1 MEKINTYND
10 LLNKYE
16 ECKKKIEVRKN
27 PEKFNKTEIK
37 ERHILICG
45 GPGCK
50 ASNADNIFKAFNEE
64 ITRLNLQEDVKVIMT
79 GCFGFCAKGPVIEI
93 MPDKVFYIKVSE
105 EDVKEI
111 VESHILKGTIVE
123 RLLYENE
130 ETKEKIKIKEEIPF
144 YKKQVKIALKN
155 CGVIDPENM
164 EDALGVGAYTAL
176 GKVLSTMTQEDVIK
190 EISESGLRG
199 RGGGGFPTG
208 RKWEAARR
216 AEGDIKYV
224 ICNADEGDP
233 GAFMDRAILEGDPN
247 SVLEAMA
254 ICGYAIGANKG
265 YIYIRA
271 EYPLAVHRL
280 KIALKQAREIGL
292 LGNNILNTGF
302 NFEIEIKYGAGA
314 FVCGEATALIHSIE
328 GLRGEPTMKPPRTS
342 EKGLWQRPTCV
353 NNVETFANVSQIIN
367 NGAKWYSSIGA
378 EKSTGTKVFALAGN
392 INNVGLVE
400 IPMGT
405 PLKDII
411 YEIGGGIVDNKSLKA
426 IQTGGPSGGCI
437 PADYLDLPIEYDTL
451 TSIGSMMGSGGMIVM
466 DEDNCMVDIAKFYLE
481 FSVDESCGKCT
492 PCRIGN
498 KRILELLK
506 KITDGTAVEEDLE
519 KMSEL
524 CEVVKDASL
533 CGLGEAAPNPVL
545 STLKFF
551 NNEYKEHVINKK
563 CSAGVCKGLVKY
575 EVTDSC
581 IGCTKCLRA
590 CPVLAIKGKIREKH
604 TIDIDKCIRCGLC
617 FEACPTKA
625 IIKTSLGGEF

>member
-1 MEKINTYND
+1 MEKIKNYHE
-10 LLNKYE
+10 LLEKVDFY
-16 ECKKKIEVRKN
+16 KKQIEVRKN
-27 PEKFNKTEIK
+27 PEKFNKGEIK

-50 ASNADNIFKAFNEE
+50 ASRADSINKAFKDELE
-64 ITRLNLQEDVKVIMT
+64 RLDLGYEVKVIMT

-93 MPDKVFYIKVSE
+93 MPDKVFYIQVKE
-105 EDVKEI
+105 EDVREI
-111 VESHILKGTIVE
+111 IESHIVRGEIVD
-123 RLLYENE
+123 RLLYEDE
-130 ETKEKIKIKEEIPF
+130 ETKERIKVKEEIPF

-155 CGVIDPENM
+155 CGVIDPESI
-164 EDALGVGAYTAL
+164 EEALAVGAYTAL
-176 GKVLSTMTQEDVIK
+176 AKAITSMSKEEVIK
-190 EISESGLRG
+190 EISDSGLRG

-208 RKWEAARR
+208 RKWETAKK
-216 AEGDIKYV
+216 AEGEIKYV

-247 SVLEAMA
+247 LVLEAMA
-254 ICGYAIGANKG
+254 ICGYAIGSNKG

-280 KIALKQAREIGL
+280 KIAIKQAREIGL
-292 LGNNILNTGF
+292 LGENILNTGF
-302 NFEIEIKYGAGA
+302 DFDIEIKYGAGA

-342 EKGLWQRPTCV
+342 EKGLWQKPTCV
-353 NNVETFANVSQIIN
+353 NNVETFANISQIIN
-367 NGAKWYSSIGA
+367 NGASWYSNIGSQ
-378 EKSTGTKVFALAGN
+378 KSKGTKVFALAGN

-400 IPMGT
+400 IPMGM
-405 PLKDII
+405 PLKDIV
-411 YEIGGGIVDNKSLKA
+411 YEIGGGIVKNKTLKA
-426 IQTGGPSGGCI
+426 VQTGGPSGGCI
-437 PADYLDLPIEYDTL
+437 PRDYLELPIEYDTL
-451 TSIGSMMGSGGMIVM
+451 TAIGSMMGSGGMIVM

-498 KRILELLK
+498 KRILEMIEN
-506 KITDGTAVEEDLE
+506 ITNGKATIEDLNKLE
-519 KMSEL
+519 EL
-524 CEVVKDASL
+524 CEVVKDTSL

-545 STLKFF
+545 STINFF
-551 NNEYKEHVINKK
+551 RKEYEEHVINKK

-575 EVTDSC
+575 EVTDDC

-590 CPVLAIKGKIREKH
+590 CPVLAIKGKLREKH
-604 TIDIDKCIRCGLC
+604 TITLEKCIKCGLC

-625 IIKTSLGGEF
+625 IIKTSLGGEM

>member
-1 MEKINTYND
+1 MERVVNYSD
-10 LLNKYE
+10 LLEKVE
-16 ECKKKIEVRKN
+16 KCKKNIEVRQN
-27 PEKFNKTEIK
+27 PDKFNKGNIK

-50 ASNADNIFKAFNEE
+50 ASNADNILRAFNEE
-64 ITRLNLQEDVKVIMT
+64 ISRLNLENDIKVIMT

-93 MPDKVFYIKVSE
+93 MPDRVFYIKVTE

-111 VESHILKGTIVE
+111 IESHILEGRVVD

-130 ETKEKIKIKEEIPF
+130 ETKERIKIKEEIPF
-144 YKKQVKIALKN
+144 YRKQVKIALKN

-164 EDALGVGAYTAL
+164 EDALAVGAYTAL
-176 GKVLSTMTQEDVIK
+176 GKVLTTMTPEEVVK

-208 RKWEAARR
+208 RKWETARR
-216 AEGDIKYV
+216 AIGDIKYV

-247 SVLEAMA
+247 LVLEAMA
-254 ICGYAIGANKG
+254 ICGYATGSNNG

-280 KIALKQAREIGL
+280 KIAIDQARKLGL
-292 LGNNILNTGF
+292 LGNNILDTGF
-302 NFEIEIKYGAGA
+302 NFDIQIKYGAGA

-400 IPMGT
+400 IPMGM
-405 PLKDII
+405 PLRDIV
-411 YEIGGGIVDNKSLKA
+411 YEIGGGILGDKELKA

-437 PADYLDLPIEYDTL
+437 PKEYLDLPIEYDTL

-506 KITDGTAVEEDLE
+506 KITEGNAVEEDLE
-519 KMSEL
+519 KLKEL
-524 CEVVKDASL
+524 CEVVKESSL

-545 STLKFF
+545 STLRFF
-551 NNEYKEHVINKK
+551 GEEYKDHVVEKTCI
-563 CSAGVCKGLVKY
+563 AGVCKGLVKY
-575 EVTDSC
+575 EVADNC

-604 TIDIDKCIRCGLC
+604 VIDVKKCIKCGLC
-617 FEACPTKA
+617 YEACPTKA
-625 IIKTSLGGEF
+625 IIKTSLGGEN

>member
-1 MEKINTYND
+1 MEKIRDYKD
-10 LLNKYE
+10 LLNKVSEY
-16 ECKKKIEVRKN
+16 KSKIEVRQN
-27 PEKFNKTEIK
+27 PEKFNNGIIE

-50 ASNADNIFKAFNEE
+50 ASRADKIEEKFKEE
-64 ITRLNLQEDVKVIMT
+64 IERLGLQEKVKVIMT

-93 MPDKVFYIKVSE
+93 MPDKVFYIEVKD

-111 VESHILKGTIVE
+111 IESHILNGEVVE
-123 RLLYENE
+123 RLLYEDK
-130 ETKEKIKIKEEIPF
+130 ETKERIRVKEEIPF

-164 EDALGVGAYTAL
+164 EDALAVGAYTAL
-176 GKVLSTMTQEDVIK
+176 GKAITSMTKEEVIK
-190 EISESGLRG
+190 EITESGLRG

-208 RKWEAARR
+208 RKWDATRR

-254 ICGYAIGANKG
+254 ICGYAIGASKG

-280 KIALKQAREIGL
+280 KVAIAQAREIGV
-292 LGNNILNTGF
+292 LGENILNTGF
-302 NFEIEIKYGAGA
+302 NFDIEIKYGAGA

-328 GLRGEPTMKPPRTS
+328 GQRGEPTMKPPRTS
-342 EKGLWQRPTCV
+342 EKGLWQKPTCV
-353 NNVETFANVSQIIN
+353 NNVETFANVCQIIN
-367 NGAKWYSSIGA
+367 NGANWYSSIGA
-378 EKSTGTKVFALAGN
+378 KKSTGTKVFALAGN

-400 IPMGT
+400 VPMGI
-405 PLKDII
+405 PLRDII
-411 YEIGGGIVDNKSLKA
+411 YEIGGGLTDNKELKA
-426 IQTGGPSGGCI
+426 VQTGGPSGGCI
-437 PADYLDLPIEYDTL
+437 PIEYLDLPIEYDTL

-466 DEDNCMVDIAKFYLE
+466 DENNCMVDIAKFYLE

-498 KRILELLK
+498 KRILEIIE
-506 KITDGTAVEEDLE
+506 KITTGKAEEEDLNKLE
-519 KMSEL
+519 AL

-545 STLKFF
+545 STIKFF
-551 NNEYKEHVINKK
+551 KDEYLEHIIKKK
-563 CSAGVCKGLVKY
+563 CKAGVCKQLVKY
-575 EVTDSC
+575 DITQEC

-590 CPVLAIKGKIREKH
+590 CPVLAIKGKLREH
-604 TIDIDKCIRCGLC
+604 HVIDINKCIRCGLC

-625 IIKTSLGGEF
+625 IIKTSLGGDN

>member
-1 MEKINTYND
+1 MEKISTYND
-10 LLNKYE
+10 LLKKYK
-16 ECKKKIEVRKN
+16 ECKKKIEVREN
-27 PEKFNKTEIK
+27 PEKFNNDEIK

-50 ASNADNIFKAFNEE
+50 ASNSDNILKAFNEE
-64 ITRLNLQEDVKVIMT
+64 IVRLNLQEDVKVIMT

-93 MPDKVFYIKVSE
+93 MPDKVFYIKVTE

-111 VESHILKGTIVE
+111 IESHILEGRIVD

-130 ETKEKIKIKEEIPF
+130 ETKERIKVKEEIPF

-155 CGVIDPENM
+155 CGLIDPENM

-176 GKVLSTMTQEDVIK
+176 GKVLTTMTQEEVIK
-190 EISESGLRG
+190 EVSESGLRG

-216 AEGDIKYV
+216 ASGDIKYV

-247 SVLEAMA
+247 LVLEAMA
-254 ICGYAIGANKG
+254 ICGYAIGASKG

-280 KIALKQAREIGL
+280 KVALKQAKDIGL
-292 LGNNILNTGF
+292 LGSNILNTGF
-302 NFEIEIKYGAGA
+302 DFDIEIKYGAGA

-367 NGAKWYSSIGA
+367 NGANWYSSIGA

-400 IPMGT
+400 IPMGM
-405 PLKDII
+405 PLKDIV
-411 YEIGGGIVDNKSLKA
+411 YDIGGGIINNKALKA

-437 PADYLDLPIEYDTL
+437 PVEYLDLPIEYDTL
-451 TSIGSMMGSGGMIVM
+451 TSIGSMMGSGGMIV
-466 DEDNCMVDIAKFYLE
+466 MVDIAKFYLE

-519 KMSEL
+519 KINEL
-524 CEVVKDASL
+524 CEVVRDASL

-545 STLKFF
+545 STLRFF
-551 NNEYKEHVINKK
+551 NNEYKEHVIDKK
-563 CSAGVCKGLVKY
+563 CTAGVCKGLVKY
-575 EVTDSC
+575 EITDSC

-604 TIDIDKCIRCGLC
+604 TINIDKCIRCGLC
-617 FEACPTKA
+617 YEACPTQA

>member
-1 MEKINTYND
+1 MERISTYND
-10 LLNKYE
+10 LLKKYK
-16 ECKKKIEVRKN
+16 ECKKKMEIREN
-27 PEKFNKTEIK
+27 PERFNKGEIK

-50 ASNADNIFKAFNEE
+50 ASNADNILKTFNEE
-64 ITRLNLQEDVKVIMT
+64 IARLNLQENVKVIMT

-93 MPDKVFYIKVSE
+93 IPDKVFYIKVAE

-111 VESHILKGTIVE
+111 VESHILEGKIVD
-123 RLLYENE
+123 RLLYQDE
-130 ETKEKIKIKEEIPF
+130 ETKKRIKIKEEIPF

-164 EDALGVGAYTAL
+164 YDALGVGAYTAL
-176 GKVLSTMTQEDVIK
+176 GKVLTDMTQEEVIK
-190 EISESGLRG
+190 EVSESGLRG

-216 AEGDIKYV
+216 ATGDIKYV

-280 KIALKQAREIGL
+280 KVALKQAREIGL
-292 LGNNILNTGF
+292 LGRNILDTGF
-302 NFEIEIKYGAGA
+302 DFDIEIKYGAGA

-342 EKGLWQRPTCV
+342 EKGLWKRPTCV
-353 NNVETFANVSQIIN
+353 NNVETFANISQIIN
-367 NGAKWYSSIGA
+367 KGAKWYSSIGA

-400 IPMGT
+400 IPMGV
-405 PLKDII
+405 PLRDIV
-411 YEIGGGIVDNKSLKA
+411 YEIGGGIINNKSLKA

-437 PADYLDLPIEYDTL
+437 PIEYLDLPIEYDTL

-498 KRILELLK
+498 KRVLELLK
-506 KITDGTAVEEDLE
+506 KITDGKAGEKDLE

-524 CEVVKDASL
+524 CGVVKDTSL

-551 NNEYKEHVINKK
+551 NNEYKEHVIDKK
-563 CSAGVCKGLVKY
+563 CTAGVCKGLVKY

-590 CPVLAIKGKIREKH
+590 CPVLSIKGKIREKH
-604 TIDIDKCIRCGLC
+604 IIDIDKCIRCGLC
-617 FEACPTKA
+617 YEACPTKA

>member
-1 MEKINTYND
+1 MKKINTYND
-10 LLNKYE
+10 LLDKVQ
-16 ECKKKIEVRKN
+16 ECSGKLEIRRN
-27 PEKFNKTEIK
+27 TEKFTNTEIK

-50 ASNADNIFKAFNEE
+50 ASNSDNIYKAFNEE
-64 ITRLNLQEDVKVIMT
+64 IKRLNLENDIKIITT

-93 MPDKVFYIKVSE
+93 MPDRVFYIKVKE
-105 EDVKEI
+105 ADVKEI
-111 VESHILKGTIVE
+111 IESHILEGKIVE
-123 RLLYENE
+123 GLLYEDE

-164 EDALGVGAYTAL
+164 DEALGVEAYIAL
-176 GKVLSTMTQEDVIK
+176 GKVLTTMKQEDVIN

-208 RKWEAARR
+208 RKWEVARR
-216 AEGDIKYV
+216 ASGDIKYV

-247 SVLEAMA
+247 LVLEAMA
-254 ICGYAIGANKG
+254 ICGYAIGASKG

-271 EYPLAVHRL
+271 EYPLAIHRL
-280 KIALKQAREIGL
+280 RIAINQARELGL

-302 NFEIEIKYGAGA
+302 NFDIEIKYGAGA

-342 EKGLWQRPTCV
+342 EKGLWKKPTCV
-353 NNVETFANVSQIIN
+353 NNVETFANISQIIN
-367 NGAKWYSSIGA
+367 KGAKWYSSIGS

-400 IPMGT
+400 IPMG
-405 PLKDII
+405 LSINDIV
-411 YEIGGGIVDNKSLKA
+411 YEIGGGIVDNKALKA

-437 PADYLDLPIEYDTL
+437 PTEYLDLPIEYDTL

-498 KRILELLK
+498 KRILEMLK
-506 KITDGTAVEEDLE
+506 KITEGTAEEEDLV
-519 KMSEL
+519 KMEEL
-524 CEVVKDASL
+524 CGVVKYTSL
-533 CGLGEAAPNPVL
+533 CGLGESAPNPVL
-545 STLKFF
+545 STLRFF
-551 NNEYKEHVINKK
+551 KEEYKEHVHDKK
-563 CSAGVCKGLVKY
+563 CSAMVCKGLVKY

-590 CPVLAIKGKIREKH
+590 CPVLCIKGKLREKH
-604 TIDIDKCIRCGLC
+604 IIDIDKCIKCGLC
-617 FEACPTKA
+617 YEACPTKA
-625 IIKTSLGGEF
+625 IVKTSLGGEV

>member
-1 MEKINTYND
+1 MNRINTYND
-10 LLNKYE
+10 LLKMHE
-16 ECKKKIEVRKN
+16 ECKKKIEVREN
-27 PEKFNKTEIK
+27 PEKFNKDEIK

-50 ASNADNIFKAFNEE
+50 ASNSDNIFKAFKEE
-64 ITRLNLQEDVKVIMT
+64 IERLNLQEDVKVIMT

-93 MPDKVFYIKVSE
+93 MPDKVFYIQVTE
-105 EDVKEI
+105 EDVKDI
-111 VESHILKGTIVE
+111 VESHIVEGTVVE

-130 ETKEKIKIKEEIPF
+130 ETKERIKVKEEIPF
-144 YKKQVKIALKN
+144 YRKQVKIALKN

-164 EDALGVGAYTAL
+164 EDALGRGAYTAL
-176 GKVLSTMTQEDVIK
+176 GKALSTMTQEDVIK

-216 AEGDIKYV
+216 AKGDIKYV

-254 ICGYAIGANKG
+254 ICGYAIGASKG

-280 KIALKQAREIGL
+280 KIALKQAREIGI

-302 NFEIEIKYGAGA
+302 NFDIEIKYGAGA

-353 NNVETFANVSQIIN
+353 NNVETFANISQIIN

-400 IPMGT
+400 IPMGM

-411 YEIGGGIVDNKSLKA
+411 YEIGGGIVNNKSLKA

-437 PADYLDLPIEYDTL
+437 PVEYLDLPIEYDTL

-506 KITDGTAVEEDLE
+506 KITDGTAKEEDLE
-519 KMSEL
+519 KMKEL

-533 CGLGEAAPNPVL
+533 CGLGESAPNPVL

-551 NNEYKEHVINKK
+551 NNEYKDHVINKK
-563 CSAGVCKGLVKY
+563 CTAGVCKGLVKY

-581 IGCTKCLRA
+581 IGCTKCLRS

-604 TIDIDKCIRCGLC
+604 SIDIDKCIRCGLC
-617 FEACPTKA
+617 YEACPTKA
-625 IIKTSLGGEF
+625 IIKTSLGGEV

>member
-1 MEKINTYND
+1 MEKISTYND
-10 LLNKYE
+10 LLKKYK
-16 ECKKKIEVRKN
+16 ECKKKIEVREN
-27 PEKFNKTEIK
+27 PEKFNNDEIK

-50 ASNADNIFKAFNEE
+50 ASNSDNILKAFNEE

-111 VESHILKGTIVE
+111 IESHILEGRVVD

-176 GKVLSTMTQEDVIK
+176 GKVLTTMTQEEVIK
-190 EISESGLRG
+190 EVSESGLRG

-216 AEGDIKYV
+216 ANGDVKYV

-247 SVLEAMA
+247 LVLEAMA
-254 ICGYAIGANKG
+254 ICGYAIGASKG

-280 KIALKQAREIGL
+280 KVALKQAKDIGL
-292 LGNNILNTGF
+292 LGSNILNTGF
-302 NFEIEIKYGAGA
+302 NFDIEIKYGAGA

-367 NGAKWYSSIGA
+367 NGAEWYSSIGA
-378 EKSTGTKVFALAGN
+378 EKSAGTKVFALAGN

-400 IPMGT
+400 IPMGM
-405 PLKDII
+405 PLRDIV
-411 YEIGGGIVDNKSLKA
+411 YEIGGGIINNKALKA

-437 PADYLDLPIEYDTL
+437 PVEYLDLPIEYDTL

-519 KMSEL
+519 KISEL
-524 CEVVKDASL
+524 CEVVRDASL

-551 NNEYKEHVINKK
+551 NNEYKEHVIDKK
-563 CSAGVCKGLVKY
+563 CTAGVCKGLVKY

-604 TIDIDKCIRCGLC
+604 IINIDKCIRCGLC
-617 FEACPTKA
+617 YEACPTKA

>member
-1 MEKINTYND
+1 MDRIRTYEELLEKIS
-10 LLNKYE
+10 
-16 ECKKKIEVRKN
+16 ECKSKIELRQN
-27 PEKFNKTEIK
+27 PEKFNKGEIE

-50 ASNADNIFKAFNEE
+50 ASKSDKIGHAFKEE
-64 ITRLNLQEDVKVIMT
+64 IERLGLQEKVKIIMT
-79 GCFGFCAKGPVIEI
+79 GCFGFCAKGPVIEV
-93 MPDKVFYIKVSE
+93 MPDKVFYIQVKE
-105 EDVKEI
+105 EDVKDI
-111 VESHILKGTIVE
+111 IESHILEGKVVE
-123 RLLYENE
+123 RLLYEDE
-130 ETKEKIKIKEEIPF
+130 ETKERIKVKEEIPF

-164 EDALGVGAYTAL
+164 EDALAVGAYSAL
-176 GKVLSTMTQEDVIK
+176 GKAITSMTQEEVIK
-190 EISESGLRG
+190 EITESGLRG
-199 RGGGGFPTG
+199 RGGGGFPSG
-208 RKWEAARR
+208 RKWEVARK
-216 AEGDIKYV
+216 AKGDIKYV

-247 SVLEAMA
+247 CVLEAMA
-254 ICGYAIGANKG
+254 ICGYATGASRG

-280 KIALKQAREIGL
+280 KIAIAEARRIGL
-292 LGNNILNTGF
+292 LGENILNTGF
-302 NFEIEIKYGAGA
+302 NFDIEIKYGAGA

-342 EKGLWQRPTCV
+342 EKGLWGKPTCV
-353 NNVETFANVSQIIN
+353 NNVETFANISQIIN
-367 NGAKWYSSIGA
+367 NGASWYSKIGA

-400 IPMGT
+400 VPMGI
-405 PLKDII
+405 PLRDII
-411 YEIGGGIVDNKSLKA
+411 YEIGGGLVDNKDLKA

-437 PADYLDLPIEYDTL
+437 PTEYLDLPIEYDTL

-466 DEDNCMVDIAKFYLE
+466 DQDNCMVDIAKFYLE

-498 KRILELLK
+498 KRILEIIQN
-506 KITDGTAVEEDLE
+506 ITTGKAEKDDLNKLE
-519 KMSEL
+519 EL
-524 CEVVKDASL
+524 CEVVKDTSL

-545 STLKFF
+545 STMKFF
-551 NNEYKEHVINKK
+551 RDEYEEHVINKK
-563 CSAGVCKGLVKY
+563 CKAGVCKQLLKY
-575 EVTDSC
+575 EIMDTC

-590 CPVLAIKGKIREKH
+590 CPVLAIKGKLRKH
-604 TIDIDKCIRCGLC
+604 HVIDNDKCIRCGLC

-625 IIKTSLGGEF
+625 IIKTSLGGEN

>member
-1 MEKINTYND
+1 MEKIKDYKN
-10 LLNKYE
+10 LLEKVS
-16 ECKKKIEVRKN
+16 ECKSKIEVRQN
-27 PEKFNKTEIK
+27 PEKFNKGNIE

-50 ASNADNIFKAFNEE
+50 ASKADKIKEKFREE
-64 ITRLNLQEDVKVIMT
+64 VERLGLQKKVKIVMT

-93 MPDKVFYIKVSE
+93 MPDKVFYIEVKE

-111 VESHILKGTIVE
+111 IESHIINGDVVE
-123 RLLYENE
+123 RLLYEE
-130 ETKEKIKIKEEIPF
+130 KETKERIKVKEEIPF

-164 EDALGVGAYTAL
+164 EDALAVGAYTAL
-176 GKVLSTMTQEDVIK
+176 GKAITSMTKEEVINEVTK
-190 EISESGLRG
+190 SGLRG

-208 RKWEAARR
+208 RKWETARR

-247 SVLEAMA
+247 CVLEAMA
-254 ICGYAIGANKG
+254 ICGYAIGASKG

-280 KIALKQAREIGL
+280 KVAIAQARAIGV
-292 LGNNILNTGF
+292 LGENILNTGF
-302 NFEIEIKYGAGA
+302 DFDIEIKYGAGA

-328 GLRGEPTMKPPRTS
+328 GQRGEPTMKPPRTS
-342 EKGLWQRPTCV
+342 EKGLWQKPTCV
-353 NNVETFANVSQIIN
+353 NNVETFVNICQIIN
-367 NGAKWYSSIGA
+367 NGADWYSSIGA
-378 EKSTGTKVFALAGN
+378 RKSTGTKVFALAGN

-400 IPMGT
+400 VPMGI
-405 PLKDII
+405 PLRDII
-411 YEIGGGIVDNKSLKA
+411 YEIGGGLADSKELKA
-426 IQTGGPSGGCI
+426 VQTGGPSGGCI
-437 PADYLDLPIEYDTL
+437 PIEYLDLPIEYDTL
-451 TSIGSMMGSGGMIVM
+451 TDIGSMMGSGGMIVM
-466 DEDNCMVDIAKFYLE
+466 DNNNCMVDIAKFYLE

-498 KRILELLK
+498 KRILEIIE
-506 KITDGTAVEEDLE
+506 KITTGKAEEEDLE
-519 KMSEL
+519 KLEVL
-524 CEVVKDASL
+524 CEVVKDSSL

-545 STLKFF
+545 STIKFF
-551 NNEYKEHVINKK
+551 RSEYLDHIINKK
-563 CSAGVCKGLVKY
+563 CKAGVCKQLVKY
-575 EVTDSC
+575 DITDEC

-590 CPVLAIKGKIREKH
+590 CPVLAIKGKLRELH
-604 TIDIDKCIRCGLC
+604 VIDNNKCIRCGLC

-625 IIKTSLGGEF
+625 IIKTSLRGDN

>member
-1 MEKINTYND
+1 MDKIKNYD
-10 LLNKYE
+10 ELLERVDFY
-16 ECKKKIEVRKN
+16 KKQIEVRKN
-27 PEKFNKTEIK
+27 PEKFNKENIK

-50 ASNADNIFKAFNEE
+50 ASRADSISKAFKEE
-64 ITRLNLQEDVKVIMT
+64 LERMDLEYEVKVIMT

-93 MPDKVFYIKVSE
+93 MPDKVFYIQVKE
-105 EDVKEI
+105 EDVREI
-111 VESHILKGTIVE
+111 IESHIIRGEIVE
-123 RLLYENE
+123 RLLYEDD
-130 ETKEKIKIKEEIPF
+130 ETKERIKVKEEIPF

-155 CGVIDPENM
+155 CGVIDPESI
-164 EDALGVGAYTAL
+164 EEALAVGAYTAL
-176 GKVLSTMTQEDVIK
+176 GKALTTMEKIDVIK
-190 EISESGLRG
+190 EITESGLRG

-216 AEGDIKYV
+216 AEGEIKYV

-247 SVLEAMA
+247 LVLEAMA
-254 ICGYAIGANKG
+254 ICGYAIGADKG
-265 YIYIRA
+265 FIYIRA

-280 KIALKQAREIGL
+280 KIAINQAREIGL
-292 LGNNILNTGF
+292 LGKNILNTGF
-302 NFEIEIKYGAGA
+302 DFEIEIKYGAGA

-342 EKGLWQRPTCV
+342 EKGLWGKPTCV
-353 NNVETFANVSQIIN
+353 NNVETFANISQIIN
-367 NGAKWYSSIGA
+367 NGASWYNKIGSDRS
-378 EKSTGTKVFALAGN
+378 KGTKVFALAGN

-400 IPMGT
+400 IPMGM
-405 PLKDII
+405 PIKDIV
-411 YEIGGGIVDNKSLKA
+411 YEIGGGIVKNKLLKA

-437 PADYLDLPIEYDTL
+437 PIEYLELPIEYDTL
-451 TSIGSMMGSGGMIVM
+451 TAIGSMMGSGGMIVM

-498 KRILELLK
+498 KRILEMIK
-506 KITDGTAVEEDLE
+506 DITNGKATLEDLR
-519 KMSEL
+519 KLQEL
-524 CEVVKDASL
+524 CEVVKDTSL

-551 NNEYKEHVINKK
+551 RNEYEEHVIDKK

-575 EVTDSC
+575 VITDNC

-590 CPVLAIKGKIREKH
+590 CPVLAIKGKLREMH
-604 TIDIDKCIRCGLC
+604 TINQERCIKCGLC

-625 IIKTSLGGEF
+625 IIKTSLGGEI

>member
-1 MEKINTYND
+1 MEKISTYND
-10 LLNKYE
+10 LLKKYK
-16 ECKKKIEVRKN
+16 ECKKKIEVREN
-27 PEKFNKTEIK
+27 PEKFNNDEIK

-50 ASNADNIFKAFNEE
+50 ASNSDNILKAFNEE
-64 ITRLNLQEDVKVIMT
+64 IVRLNLQEDVKVIMT

-93 MPDKVFYIKVSE
+93 MPDKVFYIKVTE

-111 VESHILKGTIVE
+111 IESHILEGRIVD

-130 ETKEKIKIKEEIPF
+130 ETKERIKVKEEIPF

-155 CGVIDPENM
+155 CGLIDPENM

-176 GKVLSTMTQEDVIK
+176 GKVLTTMTQEEVIK
-190 EISESGLRG
+190 EVSESGLRG

-216 AEGDIKYV
+216 ASGDIKYV

-247 SVLEAMA
+247 LVLEAMA
-254 ICGYAIGANKG
+254 ICGYAIGASKG

-280 KIALKQAREIGL
+280 KVALKQAKDIGL
-292 LGNNILNTGF
+292 LGSNILNTGF
-302 NFEIEIKYGAGA
+302 DFDIEIKYGAGA

-367 NGAKWYSSIGA
+367 NGANWYSSIGA

-400 IPMGT
+400 IPMGM
-405 PLKDII
+405 PLKDIV
-411 YEIGGGIVDNKSLKA
+411 YDIGGGIINNKALKA

-437 PADYLDLPIEYDTL
+437 PVEYLDLPIEYDTL

-492 PCRIGN
+492 PCRI
-498 KRILELLK
+498 
-506 KITDGTAVEEDLE
+506 
-519 KMSEL
+519 
-524 CEVVKDASL
+524 
-533 CGLGEAAPNPVL
+533 
-545 STLKFF
+545 
-551 NNEYKEHVINKK
+551 
-563 CSAGVCKGLVKY
+563 
-575 EVTDSC
+575 
-581 IGCTKCLRA
+581 
-590 CPVLAIKGKIREKH
+590 
-604 TIDIDKCIRCGLC
+604 
-617 FEACPTKA
+617 
-625 IIKTSLGGEF
+625 

>member
-1 MEKINTYND
+1 MEKISTYND
-10 LLNKYE
+10 LLKKYK
-16 ECKKKIEVRKN
+16 ECKKKIEVREN
-27 PEKFNKTEIK
+27 PEKFNNDEIK

-50 ASNADNIFKAFNEE
+50 ASNSDNILKAFNEE

-93 MPDKVFYIKVSE
+93 MPDKVFYIKVTK

-111 VESHILKGTIVE
+111 IESHILEGRVVD

-130 ETKEKIKIKEEIPF
+130 ETKEKIKVKEEIPF

-176 GKVLSTMTQEDVIK
+176 GKVLTTMTQEEVIK
-190 EISESGLRG
+190 EVSESGLRG

-216 AEGDIKYV
+216 ANGDVKYV

-247 SVLEAMA
+247 LVLEAMA
-254 ICGYAIGANKG
+254 ICGYAIGASKG

-280 KIALKQAREIGL
+280 KVALKQAKDIGL
-292 LGNNILNTGF
+292 LGSNILNTGF
-302 NFEIEIKYGAGA
+302 NFDIEIKYGAGA

-378 EKSTGTKVFALAGN
+378 EKSAGTKVFALAGN

-400 IPMGT
+400 IPMGM
-405 PLKDII
+405 PLRDIV
-411 YEIGGGIVDNKSLKA
+411 YEIGGGIINNKALKA

-437 PADYLDLPIEYDTL
+437 PVEYLDLPIEYDTL

-519 KMSEL
+519 KINEL
-524 CEVVKDASL
+524 CEVVRDSSL

-551 NNEYKEHVINKK
+551 NNEYKDHVIDKK
-563 CSAGVCKGLVKY
+563 CTAGVCKGLVKY

-604 TIDIDKCIRCGLC
+604 IINIDKCIRCGLC
-617 FEACPTKA
+617 YEACPTKA

>member
-1 MEKINTYND
+1 MERVVNYSD
-10 LLNKYE
+10 LLEKVE
-16 ECKKKIEVRKN
+16 KCKKNIEVRQN
-27 PEKFNKTEIK
+27 PDKFNKGNIK

-50 ASNADNIFKAFNEE
+50 ASNADNISRAFHEE
-64 ITRLNLQEDVKVIMT
+64 ISRLSLEEDIKVIMT

-93 MPDKVFYIKVSE
+93 MPDRVFYIKVTE

-111 VESHILKGTIVE
+111 IESHILEGRVVD

-130 ETKEKIKIKEEIPF
+130 ETKERIKIKEEIPF

-155 CGVIDPENM
+155 CGVIDPENI
-164 EDALGVGAYTAL
+164 EDSLAVGAYTAL
-176 GKVLSTMTQEDVIK
+176 GKVLTTMTPEEVVK
-190 EISESGLRG
+190 EISKSGLRG

-208 RKWEAARR
+208 RKWETARR
-216 AEGDIKYV
+216 AIGDIKYV

-254 ICGYAIGANKG
+254 ICGYATGSNKG

-280 KIALKQAREIGL
+280 KIAIGQARELGL
-292 LGNNILNTGF
+292 LGDNILDTGF
-302 NFEIEIKYGAGA
+302 NFDIEIKYGAGA

-328 GLRGEPTMKPPRTS
+328 GFRGEPTMKPPRTS

-367 NGAKWYSSIGA
+367 NGSKWYSSIGA

-400 IPMGT
+400 IPMGM
-405 PLKDII
+405 PLRDIV
-411 YEIGGGIVDNKSLKA
+411 YEIGGGILGDKELKA

-437 PADYLDLPIEYDTL
+437 PKEYLDLPIEYDTL

-506 KITDGTAVEEDLE
+506 KITEGNAVEEDLE
-519 KMSEL
+519 KLKEL

-551 NNEYKEHVINKK
+551 GEEYKHHVVEKTCI
-563 CSAGVCKGLVKY
+563 AGVCKGLVKY
-575 EVTDSC
+575 EVTDNC

-590 CPVLAIKGKIREKH
+590 CPVLAIKGKVREKH
-604 TIDIDKCIRCGLC
+604 VIDVKKCIKCGLC
-617 FEACPTKA
+617 YEACPAKA
-625 IIKTSLGGEF
+625 IIKTSLGGEN